1 MRRKT
6 HSKEARGD
14 DAYFSPRVAV
24 DSLLVLEAGRI
35 PGVVLEPACGD
46 GAIVIPMRKAGY
58 RVIACDLVER
68 RCPDMTAGLDF
79 LAADGITSAPAIV
92 TNPPYGI
99 GTKFMRRC
107 LEIAP
112 YVAALLPLNF
122 LAGTK
127 RRPWHEASPLARVWV
142 ASRRLPMM
150 HREGWDGP
158 KATSS
163 MDTAWFVWSRGHNGE
178 PAIRWYDW
186 KEICGDEPMAC
197 DASASRNVADGP
209 RRSDELDDDE
219 ADRRVA
225 SD

>member
-6 HSKEARGD
+6 HTREARGA
-14 DAYFSPRVAV
+14 DAYFSPRAAV
-24 DSLLVLEAGRI
+24 DSLLVLEAGNI
-35 PGVVLEPACGD
+35 PRVVLEPACGD
-46 GAIVIPMRKAGY
+46 GAIVLPMRAAGH

-107 LEIAP
+107 VEIAP
-112 YVAALLPLNF
+112 YVAALLPINF
-122 LAGTK
+122 LAGQR
-127 RRPWHEASPLARVWV
+127 RRPWIEASPLARVWV

-150 HREGWDGP
+150 HREGWAGK
-158 KATSS
+158 KANSAV
-163 MDTAWFVWSRGHNGE
+163 DTAWFVWVRGHNAE
-178 PAIRWYDW
+178 PAIRFYDW

-197 DASASRNVADGP
+197 DASASRDMADGD
-209 RRSDELDDDE
+209 RRDDELDDGE
-219 ADRRVA
+219 ADQAVA
-225 SD
+225 SS